1 MVKQTRRSFV
11 GSTAGTLAGAA
22 AATSLGAAIAEAAP
36 AVGVAPVSRR
46 AQDDRQKI
54 TFYHIFG
61 TPPGGT
67 PAASP
72 APMIQVIDAFN
83 AQSTTT
89 FIESQ
94 TPSTAYAEVLQKAQA
109 DIAAGNAPDL
119 VITPWSNLNYAD
131 EGLGV
136 IDLGTVGGDKLED
149 VLGNLRQE
157 ARDIVTKDD
166 RVLGLPWGL
175 STPIVYYNADVFKQ
189 AGVDP
194 ETALATWDAFKTD
207 APKLQEALGGNPVI
221 AFTFNKDWPAQTLVQ
236 CNGGRI
242 VNDDGTFGFTSDEA
256 KAAMQMV
263 ADLDKDGLY
272 DRSTSQE
279 IRPNFVSGA
288 TAVFIASVASL
299 KGLRND
305 VAFTLGTAPWPTFA
319 DKARKASTG
328 GSFIGVYTRDESHYA
343 GIWEF
348 FTFCT
353 SQAGYEIWNQTGYI
367 NISTHDFPQLDGQA
381 PAYTQFEEGL
391 IRETNWPGARGLE
404 AQTTWA
410 TFVERIWANDI
421 SVDEGVS
428 EAESELSAIVG

>member
-11 GSTAGTLAGAA
+11 GSAAGAVAGAA
-22 AATSLGAAIAEAAP
+22 AATTLGSAVAGAAP
-36 AVGVAPVSRR
+36 AAGASAAIS
-46 AQDDRQKI
+46 AQDNRQKI
-54 TFYHIFG
+54 TFYHIYG

-89 FIESQ
+89 FIDSQ

-109 DIAAGNAPDL
+109 DIAAGNGPDL

-136 IDLGTVGGDKLED
+136 VDLNTVGGDD
-149 VLGNLRQE
+149 VAAVLDNIRPE
-157 ARDIVTKDD
+157 AKDIVTRDD
-166 RVLGLPWGL
+166 RILGLPWGL
-175 STPIVYYNADVFKQ
+175 STPIFYYNADVFKQ

-194 ETALATWDAFKTD
+194 TTALKTWDDFKAA
-207 APKLQEALGGNPVI
+207 APKLKDALGGNPVI
-221 AFTFNKDWPAQTLVQ
+221 AFTYNKDWPAQTLVQ

-242 VNDDGTFGFTSDEA
+242 VNDDGSFGFTSDEA

-279 IRPNFVSGA
+279 MRPNFVAGS
-288 TAVFIASVASL
+288 TAVMISSVASL
-299 KGLRND
+299 KGLRD
-305 VAFTLGTAPWPTFA
+305 DCKFTLATAPWPTFG
-319 DKARKASTG
+319 DKPRIASTG
-328 GSFIGVYTRDESHYA
+328 GSFIGVYARDESHYP

-353 SQAGYEIWNQTGYI
+353 SEEGYKIWNQTGYI
-367 NISTHDFPQLDGQA
+367 NISVHDFPKLDGQE
-381 PAYTQFEEGL
+381 PAYTQFEAGL
-391 IRETNWPGARGLE
+391 IPETNWPGARGLE
-404 AQTTWA
+404 MQTTWA
-410 TFVERIWANDI
+410 TFVERMWANDI
-421 SVDEGVS
+421 SVDEGVT
-428 EAESELSAIVG
+428 EAESELSALMG